1 MSEVKRRLTNID
13 FSKEGAHV
21 ALVDK
26 AANGHDVL
34 IMKAVEDEEINKAEV
49 QITLDVIN
57 FLTTFF
63 NMWSWEAATLAE
75 IFGVETDYFDDEF
88 RFEEF
93 NSIGA
98 SEVTLMKSASGVE
111 NTEETLSAFVRNLPS
126 EDLNTLKAFAESF
139 YNKKEEVNKM
149 ADTEKA
155 AEVQVELE
163 KAVEEKDA
171 IQKSLDEANEKL
183 AEINKAEEESVKA
196 EYIEVAKGFGAETE
210 DLGLAM
216 AVISASES
224 GMTVIKAL
232 EDAHKRLDEVVEK
245 EAGFSGG
252 SVDSGKEE
260 TTIMKAMK
268 NKYTNEQA

>member
-34 IMKAVEDEEINKAEV
+34 IMKAADSEEINKAEV

-149 ADTEKA
+149 ADIEKA

-163 KAVEEKDA
+163 KAVEEKNA

-245 EAGFSGG
+245 EAGFSGE

-260 TTIMKAMK
+260 TAIMKAMK